1 MLRGYYTAASGM
13 LAQQR
18 RQQVLNNNLSNMST
32 PGYKQDQG
40 SMRAF
45 PDMLIE
51 RMESK
56 SLPTKNNLNLPV
68 RSEVGSMNT
77 GVYMQETKPEFD
89 QAALRETGIGTD
101 IALLNG
107 NVPDENGGLFFTIQN
122 EDGEARYTRNGNF
135 TVDGEGFLTTKQG
148 SYVLDQAG
156 ERIQTGGV
164 EFNVTEDG
172 ILEANGQ
179 ATPLGI
185 SYTNDATQMVKEG
198 NANFSFNGE
207 EGQQA
212 PVNARNVEGVTF
224 NTRQG
229 SLERSNV
236 DPAKTMTE
244 MMSSYRLFETNQKV
258 LKAYDRSMDKAVNE
272 IGRVR

>member
-1 MLRGYYTAASGM
+1 M

-45 PDMLIE
+45 PEMLIE

-56 SLPTKNNLNLPV
+56 DLPTKNNLNLPV

-77 GVYMQETKPEFD
+77 GVYMQETKPEFE

-107 NVPDENGGLFFTIQN
+107 NVPGENGGLFFTIQN

-148 SYVLDQAG
+148 SYVLDQG
-156 ERIQTGGV
+156 GDPIQTGGV
-164 EFNVTEDG
+164 EFDVTEEG

-179 ATPLGI
+179 AIPLGI

-207 EGQQA
+207 EGQA
-212 PVNARNVEGVTF
+212 PVNARNVAGVTF